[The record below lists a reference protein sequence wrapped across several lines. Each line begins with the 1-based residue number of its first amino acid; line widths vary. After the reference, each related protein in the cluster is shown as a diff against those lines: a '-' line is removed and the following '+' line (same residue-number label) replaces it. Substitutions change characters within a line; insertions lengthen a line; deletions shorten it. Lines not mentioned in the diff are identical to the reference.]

1 MIGDMI
7 MPRFKIETSLFDP
20 LVIELGDK
28 VYTSVPRSVQLTETV
43 KDLDAER
50 LAKKISDNDFAV
62 QFLGLM
68 FDVNPQEFRV
78 LDRAIME
85 AIADRALD
93 YVRPVTPIIP
103 PTVAE
108 QKIKDAVAEALDSKN
123 GRKSEDEISH

>member
-1 MIGDMI
+1 

-28 VYTSVPRSVQLTETV
+28 VYTSVPRSVQLSEAV
-43 KDLDAER
+43 KDLDADR
-50 LAKKISDNDFAV
+50 LSKKISDNDFAV

-68 FDVNPQEFRV
+68 FDVNPQEFKV

-85 AIADRALD
+85 AIAERALD
-93 YVRPVTPIIP
+93 YVHPPAPKVP

-108 QKIKDAVAEALDSKN
+108 QKIADAIAEAKDSKN
-123 GRKSEDEISH
+123 GPKPEGGISQ

>member
-1 MIGDMI
+1 

-28 VYTSVPRSVQLTETV
+28 VFTSVPRSVQLVETV
-43 KDLDAER
+43 TALDADR
-50 LAKKISDNDFAV
+50 SAKKISDNDFMI

-78 LDRAIME
+78 LDKAIME
-85 AIADRALD
+85 AIADRALA
-93 YVRPVTPIIP
+93 YVHPPAPVVPLVL

-108 QKIKDAVAEALDSKN
+108 QKIADAIAEASDPKN
-123 GRKSEDEISH
+123 AKKPEPTPLT